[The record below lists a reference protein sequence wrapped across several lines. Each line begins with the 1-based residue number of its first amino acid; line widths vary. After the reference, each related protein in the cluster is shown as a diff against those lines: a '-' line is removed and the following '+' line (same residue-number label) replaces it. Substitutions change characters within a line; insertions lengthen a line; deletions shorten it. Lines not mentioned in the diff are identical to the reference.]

1 MGELPILNGVL
12 KYIEEKNIMFSM
24 PGHKG
29 SLGFLFTK
37 EGRKFCENILQCDL
51 TEVDGLDNLHNSEG
65 IIKESG
71 NLLSR
76 FYNSKKSYFLVN
88 GSTSGNLTMIFSCF
102 KEKDKIIV
110 ERNCHRSIFNGIIM
124 RKLKPIYIKNKVY
137 KQFNAPLSID
147 LEHFLSLIKEN
158 KDAKGIV
165 ITYPNYYGVCP
176 NLEII
181 IKEAKKYNMKVLID
195 SAHGAHFGVCESLP
209 KSALELG
216 ADMVVMSAHKTL
228 PSLTQTAFLHI
239 GKNTMI
245 DIDKVD
251 FYISAFSSTS
261 PSYLFLCSMDYSRF
275 YIEKYGEKHY
285 NELVDRSNYYREK
298 INLLDSFYI
307 LNHNDK
313 KYLNIFYK
321 DVMDIDLTRY
331 VINVKKGLSA
341 SNLSR
346 YLRKCGIQCEMT
358 DGNNVIL
365 ILSPFYNEDV
375 MEKLYKTLCDWD
387 KSYDNKDKNSYNYDI
402 NYNYIETNI
411 NMYPYEVLE
420 KEYLWINY
428 KDSLDKISY
437 NNIVPYPP
445 GVPIIMAGEVINKE
459 IIDAICYYKNNG
471 IDVLGLKNDNI
482 QIVK

>member
-341 SNLSR
+341 SHLSR
-346 YLRKCGIQCEMT
+346 YLRKCGIQCEMI

-428 KDSLDKISY
+428 KDSLDKIGY

>member
-12 KYIEEKNIMFSM
+12 KYIEEKNILFSM

-37 EGRKFCENILQCDL
+37 EGKKFCKNILQCDL
-51 TEVDGLDNLHNSEG
+51 TEVEGLDNLHNSEG

-71 NLLSR
+71 YLLSR

-88 GSTSGNLTMIFSCF
+88 GSTSGNLAMIFSCF
-102 KEKDKIIV
+102 KEEDKIIV

-137 KQFNAPLSID
+137 RQFNAPLSID

-195 SAHGAHFGVCESLP
+195 SAHGAHFGVCEKLP

-239 GKNTMI
+239 GKDSI
-245 DIDKVD
+245 VDINKVD

-275 YIEKYGEKHY
+275 YLEKYGQEHY
-285 NELVDRSNYYREK
+285 NELINRANYYRKK

-307 LNHNDK
+307 LNHSDIK
-313 KYLNIFYK
+313 HLNLKYK

-331 VINVKKGLSA
+331 IINVKNNLNASDLSK
-341 SNLSR
+341 
-346 YLRKCGIQCEMT
+346 YLRECGIQCEMS
-358 DGNNVIL
+358 DGNNIIL
-365 ILSPFYNEDV
+365 ILSPFYNEGIMDI
-375 MEKLYKTLCDWD
+375 LYESLYEWD
-387 KSYDNKDKNSYNYDI
+387 KNYNNKDKDKDNL
-402 NYNYIETNI
+402 NYNYIETNMNI
-411 NMYPYEVLE
+411 YPYEVLE
-420 KEYLWINY
+420 REYLWIDY
-428 KDSLDKISY
+428 KDSLGKISY

-459 IIDAICYYKNNG
+459 IINAICYYKNNG
-471 IDVLGLKNDNI
+471 IDVLGLKNNKI

>member
-402 NYNYIETNI
+402 NYNYIETNV

>member
-275 YIEKYGEKHY
+275 YIEKYGKKHY

>member
-12 KYIEEKNIMFSM
+12 KYIEEKNILFSM

-29 SLGFLFTK
+29 SLGFLFTR
-37 EGRKFCENILQCDL
+37 EGRNFCENILQCDL

-65 IIKESG
+65 IIKKSG

-88 GSTSGNLTMIFSCF
+88 GSTSGNLAMIFSSF
-102 KEKDKIIV
+102 EEGDKIIV

-124 RKLKPIYIKNKVY
+124 RKLKPVYIKNKVY

-147 LEHFLSLIKEN
+147 LEHFLNLIKKN

-165 ITYPNYYGVCP
+165 ITYPNYYGVCS

-181 IKEAKKYNMKVLID
+181 IKEAKKYNMKVLVD
-195 SAHGAHFGVCESLP
+195 SAHGAHFGVCEDLP
-209 KSALELG
+209 KSALQMG

-239 GKNTMI
+239 GKDFSVN
-245 DIDKVD
+245 IDKVN

-275 YIEKYGEKHY
+275 YLENYGKYHY
-285 NELVDRSNYYREK
+285 NKLINVSNYYRKK
-298 INLLDSFYI
+298 INLLDNFYVLNNKDIEKLNAKTKDI
-307 LNHNDK
+307 LA
-313 KYLNIFYK
+313 
-321 DVMDIDLTRY
+321 IDLTRY
-331 VINVKKGLSA
+331 IINIKNGISA
-341 SNLSR
+341 SNISKC
-346 YLRKCGIQCEMT
+346 LRKCGIQCEMN
-358 DGNNVIL
+358 DGNNVVL
-365 ILSPFYNEDV
+365 ILSPFYDENV
-375 MEKLYKTLCDWD
+375 MDRLYECLYNLD
-387 KSYDNKDKNSYNYDI
+387 KEYSNKSNHHYNLE
-402 NYNYIETNI
+402 YNYIETNVK
-411 NMYPYEVLE
+411 MYPYEVLE
-420 KEYLWINY
+420 KDYLWVNY
-428 KDSLDKISY
+428 KDSLGQISY

-445 GVPIIMAGEVINKE
+445 GVPVIMAGEVINEK
-459 IIDAICYYKNNG
+459 IIGYISYCKNNG
-471 IDVLGLKNDNI
+471 IDVLGLEDNNI

>member
-12 KYIEEKNIMFSM
+12 KYIEEKNILFSM

-216 ADMVVMSAHKTL
+216 ADIVVMSAHKTL

-275 YIEKYGEKHY
+275 YIEKYGKKHY

-298 INLLDSFYI
+298 INLLNSFYI

-313 KYLNIFYK
+313 KYLNIFHN

-341 SNLSR
+341 SDLSR

-445 GVPIIMAGEVINKE
+445 GVPIIMAGEVISKE

>member
-12 KYIEEKNIMFSM
+12 KYIEEKNILFSM

-29 SLGFLFTK
+29 SLGFLFTE

-88 GSTSGNLTMIFSCF
+88 GSTSGNLAMIFSCF

-137 KQFNAPLSID
+137 KRFNAPLSID

-195 SAHGAHFGVCESLP
+195 SAHGAHFGVCERLP

-239 GKNTMI
+239 GKNAMI

-251 FYISAFSSTS
+251 FYVSAFSSTS

-275 YIEKYGEKHY
+275 YMNKYGEKHY
-285 NELVDRSNYYREK
+285 NELVDRANYYREK
-298 INLLDSFYI
+298 INLLDSFYV

-313 KYLNIFYK
+313 KYLNILHK

-331 VINVKKGLSA
+331 VINVKKDLSA
-341 SNLSR
+341 SDLSK

-375 MEKLYKTLCDWD
+375 MEKLY
-387 KSYDNKDKNSYNYDI
+387 
-402 NYNYIETNI
+402 
-411 NMYPYEVLE
+411 
-420 KEYLWINY
+420 
-428 KDSLDKISY
+428 
-437 NNIVPYPP
+437 
-445 GVPIIMAGEVINKE
+445 
-459 IIDAICYYKNNG
+459 
-471 IDVLGLKNDNI
+471 
-482 QIVK
+482 Q

>member
-12 KYIEEKNIMFSM
+12 KYIEEKNILFSM

-110 ERNCHRSIFNGIIM
+110 ERNCHSSIFNGIIM

-275 YIEKYGEKHY
+275 YIEKYGKKHY

-313 KYLNIFYK
+313 KYLNIFHK

-341 SNLSR
+341 SDLSR

-459 IIDAICYYKNNG
+459 IIDAICYYKNNR